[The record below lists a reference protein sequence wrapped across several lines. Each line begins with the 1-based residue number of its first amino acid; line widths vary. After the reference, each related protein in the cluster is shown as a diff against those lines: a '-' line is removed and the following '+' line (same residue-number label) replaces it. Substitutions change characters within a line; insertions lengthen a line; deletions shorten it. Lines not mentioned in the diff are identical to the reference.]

1 MEKTSVLVQDTGGNS
16 FGKVSR
22 LSLTA
27 AVSEDRTILQDVR
40 FTAPYKIMHPF
51 RNRTAVSI
59 SCCSRRPQELWTV
72 TVRNLT

>member
-1 MEKTSVLVQDTGGNS
+1 MEKTSVLVQGTGGNS

-51 RNRTAVSI
+51 RKPDGSI
-59 SCCSRRPQELWTV
+59 QACCSRRPQELWTA